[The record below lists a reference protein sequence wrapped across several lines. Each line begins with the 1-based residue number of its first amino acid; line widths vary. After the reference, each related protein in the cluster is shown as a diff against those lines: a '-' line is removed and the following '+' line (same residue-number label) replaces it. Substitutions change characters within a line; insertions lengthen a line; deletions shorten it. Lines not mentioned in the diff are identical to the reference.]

1 MQNELLGKYLDSILE
16 VNHSINLTRIT
27 DRKQAEILHIED
39 SLVALD
45 EINAAPEG
53 LYGDL
58 GTGGGF
64 PGVPIAI
71 YTGRETVLID
81 SVKKKV
87 NVLSTILSEL
97 ELDNQISVYGGRIED
112 LTKIKKNCFSVLTAR
127 ALSQLS
133 SLLELA
139 SPLLRKHGHL
149 VCYKA
154 KLSDEE
160 LEHALSI
167 QGLVGMKLISR
178 RAVIL
183 SDGMT
188 YREILTFEKSSSP
201 KIKLPRRVGLAQN
214 DPLKP
219 RTKPASTKLYAR

>member
-1 MQNELLGKYLDSILE
+1 MQNELLEKYLDSILE
-16 VNHSINLTRIT
+16 VNRSINLTRIT
-27 DRKQAEILHIED
+27 DKEQAKILHIED

-87 NVLSTILSEL
+87 NVLASVLNEL
-97 ELDNQISVYGGRIED
+97 ELDDRISVYGGRIED
-112 LTKIKKNCFSVLTAR
+112 LAKEKKNCFSVLTAR
-127 ALSQLS
+127 ALSQLP

-139 SPLLRKHGHL
+139 SPLLQKHGRL

-160 LEHALSI
+160 LEYALSI
-167 QGLVGMKLISR
+167 QELVGMKLISR
-178 RAVIL
+178 RAVVL
-183 SDGMT
+183 SDEAT

-219 RTKPASTKLYAR
+219 RAKFKSTKSRTR